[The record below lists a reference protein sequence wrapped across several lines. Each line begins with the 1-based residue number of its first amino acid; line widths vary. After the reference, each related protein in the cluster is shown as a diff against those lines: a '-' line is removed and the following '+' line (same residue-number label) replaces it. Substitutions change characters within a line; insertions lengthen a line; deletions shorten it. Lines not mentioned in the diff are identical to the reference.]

1 MGLFARQEKWETIGK
16 DMVGSMEAGNN
27 NSRIAERVMKEKFDK
42 VPMDRAI
49 ENVNRLI
56 EHNRYNLVLRDRL
69 IGELDKYQLIRD
81 AAEVCAAKSA
91 ERTLIKAEG
100 EYLHAIELNI
110 LFGKIEITLVRQL
123 LRTKLKR
130 LELEKASLEKLER
143 MQKAGILHEE
153 GSYLRYYSSAEYWDA
168 RKHALRR
175 ESDNHHFTPHDVTVR
190 RGRDLTTVK
199 NDIRRIG
206 DFSANAEKPVV
217 EAVLDMLEEEF
228 DISIKTEMNRG
239 KLSFSTSE

>member
-1 MGLFARQEKWETIGK
+1 MRLFGRQEKRETIGK

-27 NSRIAERVMKEKFDK
+27 NLRISERVMKEKFDK

-49 ENVNRLI
+49 ENVDRLI
-56 EHNRYNLVLRDRL
+56 EHNRYNLVLRDKL
-69 IGELDKYQLIRD
+69 IGDLDKYQLIRD
-81 AAEVCAAKSA
+81 AAEVCAAKGA
-91 ERTLIKAEG
+91 ELTLIKAEG
-100 EYLHAIELNI
+100 EYLHAIEFNI
-110 LFGKIEITLVRQL
+110 LLGKVEITLVRHL

-130 LELEKASLEKLER
+130 LEMEKDSLEKLEG
-143 MQKAGILHEE
+143 MQRAGILHED

-168 RKHALRR
+168 RKHAIRR

-190 RGRDLTTVK
+190 KGRDLITVK

-217 EAVLDMLEEEF
+217 KAVLDMLEEEF
-228 DISIKTEMNRG
+228 DISIKTQMDRG